1 MVIWYT
7 QMKIHSKPKMLVAA
21 YLVVIV
27 TTFVLALAASYLAS
41 HKILSF
47 IQARPVEHA
56 LIETSK
62 GSITIKFR
70 DAAPKTVE
78 NFINLAQ
85 NGFYDGTRIHRVV
98 ADLLIQGGDPLTK
111 FPSARL
117 QWGKGGPGYEFPDE
131 IGRGDEVK
139 RGVVAMVN
147 FGKDTNGSQF
157 FIVRADAEWLNG
169 QNTIF
174 ADVESGI
181 EVVDTI
187 ASADIGV
194 TGIPVE
200 DIMINS
206 ITVW

>member
-1 MVIWYT
+1 MDT
-7 QMKIHSKPKMLVAA
+7 HSKPKRLVAVYA
-21 YLVVIV
+21 VLVVG
-27 TTFVLALAASYLAS
+27 TFALALATSYVAS
-41 HKILSF
+41 HKILGF
-47 IQARPVEHA
+47 IKARPIEHA
-56 LIETSK
+56 LINTSK
-62 GSITIKFR
+62 GDITIKFR

-85 NGFYDGTRIHRVV
+85 NGFYNGTRIHRVV
-98 ADLLIQGGDPLTK
+98 TDFLIQGGDPLTK
-111 FPSARL
+111 LPSARL

-131 IGRGDEVK
+131 IGPGDEVK
-139 RGVVAMVN
+139 RGIVAMVN

-157 FIVRADAEWLNG
+157 FIVRADAQWLNG

-174 ADVESGI
+174 ADVENGI
-181 EVVDTI
+181 EIVDAI
-187 ASADIGV
+187 ASVDIGV